1 MQRLLF
7 DVSLSCTFAV
17 WQYRNTRAG
26 EVHSH
31 DFHELFWVEDG
42 EGIHTING
50 QDRSMTAGYLIL
62 VQDRDFHTF
71 SVPKQGRSVQF
82 INFAFPV
89 KIWNR
94 IKRNHFQHE
103 SVFFDLKDFRQREYA
118 LPLSSV
124 TKLKTLCSDLATGH
138 HDALTAETFLLSVLT
153 LLKNQSKQMEKKEI
167 TPAWLTRTVKQTR
180 IYPNFT
186 GGTQAMA
193 RIAGCSS
200 EHLARST
207 RKFLATTPREIVNE
221 ARLTHAATM
230 LCSTNYSIINIAL
243 ECGCANL
250 GYFYKLF
257 TARFQVTPSEY
268 RDQYGSALR
277 TVH

>member
-1 MQRLLF
+1 MYRLLF
-7 DVSLSCTFAV
+7 DVRLSCTFAV
-17 WQYRNTRAG
+17 WQYRNARSG
-26 EVHSH
+26 EELTH

-50 QDRSMTAGYLIL
+50 LQRSMTAGYLIL

-71 SVPKQGRSVQF
+71 SVPKQGQSVQF

-89 KIWNR
+89 QLWKR
-94 IKRNHFQHE
+94 IKKNHFSHE
-103 SVFFDLKDFRQREYA
+103 TAFFDLKDFRLREYM

-124 TKLKTLCSDLATGH
+124 TKLKTLCSDLATGN

-153 LLKNQSKQMEKKEI
+153 LLKNQSKQTEKKEI
-167 TPAWLTRTVKQTR
+167 TPAWLTRTVKQIR

-193 RIAGCSS
+193 RIAGYSS

-257 TARFQVTPSEY
+257 TARFQMTPSEY
-268 RDQYGSALR
+268 RDRHNTALH
-277 TVH
+277 TIN